1 MSLKS
6 PEAVLRSAM
15 VGTTAVTSLVSS
27 RIYPVLAP
35 ASAALPFVTW
45 RRSGIQREQTLG
57 GPMGM
62 PRVSVEY
69 SIYGTTYE
77 EARQVA
83 DAMRGVLD
91 GWTGTALGCTVSQ
104 TSLEDESDDFVTLAG
119 ADLPPVYQ
127 ITQRFDTWWTEEN

>member
-1 MSLKS
+1 MALKS
-6 PEAVLRSAM
+6 PETVLRTALVGSTSVTSI
-15 VGTTAVTSLVSS
+15 VGT

-45 RRSGIQREQTLG
+45 RRSGIQREQTLTA
-57 GPMGM
+57 PMGI

-77 EARQVA
+77 QAREVA
-83 DAMRGVLD
+83 DAMRRVLD
-91 GWTGTALGCTVSQ
+91 GYGGTSDNTTVRQ

-127 ITQRFDTWWTEEN
+127 ITQRFDCWWSEE

>member
-1 MSLKS
+1 MPLKS
-6 PEAVLRSAM
+6 PEYVLR
-15 VGTTAVTSLVSS
+15 TALVTDAGVALLLGS

-45 RRSGIQREQTLG
+45 RRSAIEREQTLG
-57 GPMGM
+57 TPAGM

-77 EARQVA
+77 EARRVS
-83 DAMRGVLD
+83 DAMRLVLD
-91 GWTGTALGCTVSQ
+91 GYGGSSDNTEVKQA
-104 TSLEDESDDFVTLAG
+104 SLEDESDDFVQLAG

-127 ITQRFDTWWTEEN
+127 VTQRYDVWWSEG